1 MRLHLLRH
9 AIACPRDRERYPVDA
24 DRPLTREGSRRMT
37 LAARGL
43 QALGV
48 RCDHLLTSPL
58 VRARETARLVQRAL
72 RPRPPIKV
80 LRPLAP
86 GGGSGG
92 VFAGLASLPHDA
104 SVFLVGHEPDLS
116 RLLAALIL
124 ETRGDIAVEFKKGG
138 VACIDCPGVP
148 RPGTG
153 RLVYHLPPRILR
165 RLAKRG
171 A

>member
-1 MRLHLLRH
+1 M
-9 AIACPRDRERYPVDA
+9 AV
-24 DRPLTREGSRRMT
+24 
-37 LAARGL
+37 AARGL
-43 QALGV
+43 QALEV
-48 RCDHLLTSPL
+48 RCDLLLTSPL

-72 RPRPPIKV
+72 RPRPPMKV

-92 VFAGLASLPHDA
+92 VLAGLATLPHDA
-104 SVFLVGHEPDLS
+104 AILVVGHEPDLS
-116 RLLAALIL
+116 RLLGALIL